1 MNFWHKRLVYF
12 QVLLLLAVVT
22 LQIFFPGV
30 LYTAKVVM
38 MFAFF
43 FTEFAVLEL
52 QRSENPDAVY
62 YRKSCVFALLDLLAV
77 SAFILSGIL
86 WLIGICFED
95 NLLNPLYVAVIL
107 LYTAIRKLYIIKN
120 YSYEI

>member
-1 MNFWHKRLVYF
+1 MNIWHKRLVYF

-22 LQIFFPGV
+22 MQIYFPGFF
-30 LYTAKVVM
+30 YMAKVVM
-38 MFAFF
+38 VFVFLFA
-43 FTEFAVLEL
+43 EFAVLEL
-52 QRSENPDAVY
+52 QRKENPDAVY
-62 YRKSCVFALLDLLAV
+62 YRKSCFFALLDLISVFLF
-77 SAFILSGIL
+77 FISGIL
-86 WLIGICFED
+86 WLIGLYYGD

>member
-1 MNFWHKRLVYF
+1 MNIWHKRLVYF

-22 LQIFFPGV
+22 LQIFFPGT
-30 LYTAKVVM
+30 LYTTKVVM

-43 FTEFAVLEL
+43 FAEFAVLEL
-52 QRSENPDAVY
+52 QRTENPDAVY

-77 SAFILSGIL
+77 SAFLLSGIL
-86 WLIGICFED
+86 WLIGIWYED

>member
-1 MNFWHKRLVYF
+1 MNIWHKRLVYL

-22 LQIFFPGV
+22 MQIFFPGIFS
-30 LYTAKVVM
+30 TGKIVM
-38 MFAFF
+38 ILAFLFA
-43 FTEFAVLEL
+43 EFAVLEL
-52 QRSENPDAVY
+52 QRKENPDAVY
-62 YRKSCVFALLDLLAV
+62 YRKSCVFALLDLISVFLFLV
-77 SAFILSGIL
+77 CGIL
-86 WLIGICFED
+86 WLIGLYYGD

>member
-1 MNFWHKRLVYF
+1 MNIWHKRLVYF

-22 LQIFFPGV
+22 MQIYFPGT
-30 LYTAKVVM
+30 LYTTKVVM

-43 FTEFAVLEL
+43 FAEFAVLEL
-52 QRSENPDAVY
+52 QRTENPDAVY
-62 YRKSCVFALLDLLAV
+62 YRKSCVFALLDLISVFLFLV
-77 SAFILSGIL
+77 SGIL
-86 WLIGICFED
+86 WLVGIYYDD

>member
-1 MNFWHKRLVYF
+1 MNIWHKRLVYL

-22 LQIFFPGV
+22 MQIFFPGFFY
-30 LYTAKVVM
+30 LAKVVM
-38 MFAFF
+38 LFVFLFA
-43 FTEFAVLEL
+43 EFAILEL
-52 QRSENPDAVY
+52 QRKENPDAVY
-62 YRKSCVFALLDLLAV
+62 YRKSCVFAMLDLISVFLFFV
-77 SAFILSGIL
+77 SGIL
-86 WLIGICFED
+86 WLIGLYYGD

>member
-1 MNFWHKRLVYF
+1 MNIWHKRLVYF

-52 QRSENPDAVY
+52 QRTENPDAVY

-77 SAFILSGIL
+77 SAFLLSGIL
-86 WLIGICFED
+86 WLIGICYED